1 MQPLAG
7 ITVLDLTHMLS
18 GPYGTMTL
26 TDLGARTIKVEPPGK
41 GEGTRELLAG
51 HPDYSRDGMGAYFMT
66 LNRSKESVCIDLKSD
81 AGRAVFYD
89 LVRHADV
96 VFDNFGAGVPQRLKI
111 DHATLAA
118 INPRIITCS
127 VTGFGETGPD
137 TQRPAFDQV
146 VQGMGG
152 GMSITGTARR
162 RAGARRHPD
171 RRPRRRHLRR
181 DGRARRA
188 AGAPRHRRR
197 PARRRLDARRPDLAP
212 HLHGDDAPDVGPRAR
227 AGSATRTSSM
237 CRTTRSATGDGH
249 VIIACIGDAF
259 YERFLKVVPHPELLQ
274 ARVPEAAGALRRA
287 REDRRDHQRGA
298 RQEHLGLLARQA
310 ARGAHSVR
318 PGQRLR
324 AGAQRPADRRARHG
338 RRGAAAGRNERA
350 DARHPDE
357 VLGRADAGV
366 QRRRRRSAATPAR
379 CSPSCSA
386 TTRRRSTRCAKAA
399 RSSSRARGARSRD
412 RAERHAT
419 QSSQATAFSGSRP
432 SAPARRARP
441 RGIRRRRARCAN
453 ARRAPARP
461 AGSRRARRRT

>member
-66 LNRSKESVCIDLKSD
+66 LNRSKESVCIDLKSES
-81 AGRAVFYD
+81 GREVFYD

-152 GMSITGTARR
+152 GMSITG
-162 RAGARRHPD
+162 
-171 RRPRRRHLRR
+171 RP
-181 DGRARRA
+181 
-188 AGAPRHRRR
+188 
-197 PARRRLDARRPDLAP
+197 
-212 HLHGDDAPDVGPRAR
+212 DDAPVRGGIPIGDLGGGILGAMGVLAALQARHVTGVGQHVDVSMLDAQI
-227 AGSATRTSSM
+227 SLLTYMATMHLMSGHIPGRIGNSHFVHVPYNTFRTS
-237 CRTTRSATGDGH
+237 DGH

-259 YERFLKVVPHPELLQ
+259 YERFLNVVPHPELMKPEYLKQPVRYAAREKIDAIINEELGKNTSAYWLDKLRAARIPCGPVNDFAQ
-274 ARVPEAAGALRRA
+274 ALSDPQIRARDMVVDVPLPGGTSVPMPGVPMKFSDAPTPAFNEPPTLGRDTRTVLADLLGYDAAKIDALR
-287 REDRRDHQRGA
+287 E
-298 RQEHLGLLARQA
+298 
-310 ARGAHSVR
+310 
-318 PGQRLR
+318 
-324 AGAQRPADRRARHG
+324 
-338 RRGAAAGRNERA
+338 
-350 DARHPDE
+350 
-357 VLGRADAGV
+357 GRAI
-366 QRRRRRSAATPAR
+366 Q
-379 CSPSCSA
+379 
-386 TTRRRSTRCAKAA
+386 
-399 RSSSRARGARSRD
+399 
-412 RAERHAT
+412 
-419 QSSQATAFSGSRP
+419 
-432 SAPARRARP
+432 
-441 RGIRRRRARCAN
+441 
-453 ARRAPARP
+453 
-461 AGSRRARRRT
+461 